1 MLLRE
6 AAGTICGGTSHSSPM
21 NYCLLKTHV
30 IGCVYNIIRRQS
42 QAPGE
47 IQPIGGLIRAAGGSA
62 RSAAACRPSVPSPAI
77 GRAPASG
84 SCQKWSSYITVS
96 VTLAV
101 ISGGLITDSVSGNK
115 SQLLQAVQCR
125 KQNLKNTIP
134 R

>member
-30 IGCVYNIIRRQS
+30 ICCVYNIIRRQS

-84 SCQKWSSYITVS
+84 SCQKWSSYITVAVTVS
-96 VTLAV
+96 VTVAV
-101 ISGGLITDSVSGNK
+101 TNGGLITDSVSGSK

-125 KQNLKNTIP
+125 KQN
-134 R
+134 